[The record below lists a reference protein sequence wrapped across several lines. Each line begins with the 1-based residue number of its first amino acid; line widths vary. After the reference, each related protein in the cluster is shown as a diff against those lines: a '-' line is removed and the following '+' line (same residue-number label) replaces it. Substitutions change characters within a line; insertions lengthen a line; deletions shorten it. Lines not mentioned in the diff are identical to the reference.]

1 MENRVD
7 HNIIT
12 NIVKKNSRVLDIGCA
27 DGTLLKILKSQ
38 KNISGQGIEIDHIK
52 VENCLR
58 KGLSVVEGDAN
69 FEIVNF
75 PDYSFDYVILSQ
87 TLQTVARPKW
97 VLKEILRIGKNA
109 IISFPNFGHWLCRFQ
124 LFLNGKMPVTED
136 LKLSWYDTQNIHLCT
151 VKDFLELLKDMQLQ
165 TDKIYG
171 ITRNKKIIQSN
182 KSLLN
187 IFAAHAVLLVTKK
200 TKNKFRLA

>member
-1 MENRVD
+1 MENRID

-87 TLQTVARPKW
+87 TLQTVAKPKW
-97 VLKEILRIGKNA
+97 VLNEILRIGKNA
-109 IISFPNFGHWLCRFQ
+109 IISFPNFGHWLCRLQ
-124 LFLNGKMPVTED
+124 LFINGKMPVTED
-136 LKLSWYDTQNIHLCT
+136 LKLSWHDTQNIHLCT
-151 VKDFLELLKDMQLQ
+151 VKDFLELLKDMKLH
-165 TDKIYG
+165 TNEIYG
-171 ITRNKKIIQSN
+171 ITRNKKVIQSN
-182 KSLLN
+182 NSILN
-187 IFAAHAVLLVTKK
+187 IFAAHAVLLVAK
-200 TKNKFRLA
+200 

>member
-1 MENRVD
+1 MEKRID

-12 NIVKKNSRVLDIGCA
+12 NIIKKNSRVLDIGCA
-27 DGTLLKILKSQ
+27 DGTLLKTLKSK

-52 VENCLR
+52 VETCLR

-69 FEIVNF
+69 FEITNF
-75 PDYSFDYVILSQ
+75 PDYSFDYVVLSQ
-87 TLQTVARPKW
+87 TLQTVAKPKW
-97 VLKEILRIGKNA
+97 VLNEILRIGKNA

-124 LFLNGKMPVTED
+124 LFLKGKMPVTED

-151 VKDFLELLKDMQLQ
+151 VNDFLELLKDMKLQ
-165 TDKIYG
+165 TEEIYG
-171 ITRNKKIIQSN
+171 ISRNKKIIQSN

-200 TKNKFRLA
+200 Y

>member
-1 MENRVD
+1 MKKRID

-12 NIVKKNSRVLDIGCA
+12 NIIKKNSRVLDIGCA
-27 DGTLLKILKSQ
+27 DGTLLKTLKSK
-38 KNISGQGIEIDHIK
+38 KNISGQGIEIDHTK
-52 VENCLR
+52 VETCLK

-69 FEIVNF
+69 FEITNF
-75 PDYSFDYVILSQ
+75 PDYSFDYVVLSQ
-87 TLQTVARPKW
+87 TLQTVAKPKW
-97 VLKEILRIGKNA
+97 LLNEILRIGKNA

-124 LFLNGKMPVTED
+124 LFLKGKMPVTED

-151 VKDFLELLKDMQLQ
+151 VNDFLELLKDMQLQ
-165 TDKIYG
+165 TKEIYG
-171 ITRNKKIIQSN
+171 ISRNKKIIQSN

-200 TKNKFRLA
+200 Y

>member
-1 MENRVD
+1 MEMRID

-12 NIVKKNSRVLDIGCA
+12 NIIKRNSRVLDIGCA
-27 DGTLLKILKSQ
+27 DGTLLKTLKSK
-38 KNISGQGIEIDHIK
+38 KNISGQGIEIDHTK
-52 VENCLR
+52 VETCLK

-69 FEIVNF
+69 FEITNF
-75 PDYSFDYVILSQ
+75 PDYSFDYVVLSQ
-87 TLQTVARPKW
+87 TLQTVAKPKW
-97 VLKEILRIGKNA
+97 VLNEILRIGKNA

-124 LFLNGKMPVTED
+124 LFLKGKMPVTED

-151 VKDFLELLKDMQLQ
+151 VNDFLELLKDMQLQ
-165 TDKIYG
+165 TKEIYG
-171 ITRNKKIIQSN
+171 ISRNKKIIQSN

-200 TKNKFRLA
+200 Y

>member
-1 MENRVD
+1 MEKRID

-12 NIVKKNSRVLDIGCA
+12 NIIKKNSRVLDIGCA
-27 DGTLLKILKSQ
+27 DGTLLKTLKSK
-38 KNISGQGIEIDHIK
+38 KNISGQGIEIDHTK
-52 VENCLR
+52 VETCLK

-69 FEIVNF
+69 FEITNF
-75 PDYSFDYVILSQ
+75 PDYSFDYVVLRQ
-87 TLQTVARPKW
+87 TLQTVAKPKW
-97 VLKEILRIGKNA
+97 VLNEILRIGKNA

-124 LFLNGKMPVTED
+124 LFLKGKMPVTED

-151 VKDFLELLKDMQLQ
+151 VNDFLELLKDMQLQ
-165 TDKIYG
+165 TKEIYG
-171 ITRNKKIIQSN
+171 ISRNKKIIQSN

-200 TKNKFRLA
+200 Y

>member
-1 MENRVD
+1 MEKRID

-12 NIVKKNSRVLDIGCA
+12 NIIKKNSRVLDIGCA
-27 DGTLLKILKSQ
+27 DGTLLKTLKSK
-38 KNISGQGIEIDHIK
+38 KNISGQGIEIDHTK
-52 VENCLR
+52 VETCLK

-69 FEIVNF
+69 FEITNF
-75 PDYSFDYVILSQ
+75 PDYSFDYVVLSQ
-87 TLQTVARPKW
+87 TLQTVAKPKW
-97 VLKEILRIGKNA
+97 LLNEILRIGKNA

-124 LFLNGKMPVTED
+124 LFLKGKMPVTED

-151 VKDFLELLKDMQLQ
+151 VNDFLELLKDMQLQ
-165 TDKIYG
+165 TKEIYG
-171 ITRNKKIIQSN
+171 ISRNKKIIQSN

-200 TKNKFRLA
+200 Y

>member
-7 HNIIT
+7 HNIIK

-97 VLKEILRIGKNA
+97 ILKEILRIGKNA

-136 LKLSWYDTQNIHLCT
+136 LKLSWYDTKNIHLCT
-151 VKDFLELLKDMQLQ
+151 VKDFLELLKDMNLHN
-165 TDKIYG
+165 DEIYG

-187 IFAAHAVLLVTKK
+187 IFASHAVLLVTKK
-200 TKNKFRLA
+200 N

>member
-151 VKDFLELLKDMQLQ
+151 VKDFLELLKDMKLH
-165 TDKIYG
+165 TDEIYG

-200 TKNKFRLA
+200 TKNNS

>member
-1 MENRVD
+1 MKQRID

-12 NIVKKNSRVLDIGCA
+12 NIVNKNSRVLDIGCA
-27 DGTLLKILKSQ
+27 DGTLLKILKSK
-38 KNISGQGIEIDHIK
+38 KNISGQGIEIDHVK
-52 VENCLR
+52 VETCLR

-69 FEIVNF
+69 FEIINF

-87 TLQTVARPKW
+87 TLQTVDKPKW
-97 VLKEILRIGKNA
+97 VMNEILRIGKNA

-124 LFLNGKMPVTED
+124 LFLYGKMPVTED

-151 VKDFLELLKDMQLQ
+151 VKDFLELLKKMKLDIEE
-165 TDKIYG
+165 IYG

-182 KSLLN
+182 TSLLN
-187 IFAAHAVLLVTKK
+187 IFAAHAVFLVSKK
-200 TKNKFRLA
+200 L

>member
-1 MENRVD
+1 MEKRID

-12 NIVKKNSRVLDIGCA
+12 NIIKKNSRVLDIGCA
-27 DGTLLKILKSQ
+27 DGTLLKTLKSK
-38 KNISGQGIEIDHIK
+38 KNISGQGIEIDHTK
-52 VENCLR
+52 VETCLK

-69 FEIVNF
+69 FEITNF
-75 PDYSFDYVILSQ
+75 PDYSFDYVVLSQ
-87 TLQTVARPKW
+87 TLQTVAKPKW
-97 VLKEILRIGKNA
+97 VLNEILRIGKNA

-124 LFLNGKMPVTED
+124 LFLKGKMPVTED

-151 VKDFLELLKDMQLQ
+151 VNDFLELLKDMQLQ
-165 TDKIYG
+165 TKEIYG
-171 ITRNKKIIQSN
+171 ISKNKKIIQSN

-200 TKNKFRLA
+200 Y